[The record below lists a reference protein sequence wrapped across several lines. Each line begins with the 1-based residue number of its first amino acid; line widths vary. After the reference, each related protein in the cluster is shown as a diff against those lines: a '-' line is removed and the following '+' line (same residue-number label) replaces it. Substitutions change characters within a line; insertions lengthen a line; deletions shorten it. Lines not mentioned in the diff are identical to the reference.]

1 MPAKIVNKITK
12 ENNIPQYLHVHF
24 FLYSWFL
31 LFTFSIFFF
40 QKNVPEKQPFK
51 RLNLVQ
57 INYFLKKPRN
67 VFVAKYPYHKLVNV
81 VLQKSL
87 LNYNKAY
94 KEMAGPILRYY
105 FWAAQLLSKNQFEFL
120 PNFEGNS
127 RHEVI
132 QFGKAIA
139 KQVKILNTF

>member
-1 MPAKIVNKITK
+1 MPAKIVNKIIK
-12 ENNIPQYLHVHF
+12 ENNILQYLHVHF
-24 FLYSWFL
+24 FFVFL
-31 LFTFSIFFF
+31 VFAFYFFDLFF

-51 RLNLVQ
+51 KLNLVQ

-67 VFVAKYPYHKLVNV
+67 VFVAIYPYHKLVNV

-94 KEMAGPILRYY
+94 NKMAGPILRCY

-127 RHEVI
+127 RPEV

-139 KQVKILNTF
+139 KQVKISNTF